1 MFSQNKNY
9 LSKFLQLTGIVSFFL
24 LIFFS
29 HNKVFGAGESTPPIK
44 EQISTIKNKDQQ
56 KADIKAK
63 AEALLQEISNFE
75 TEIKKIFTTANVE
88 ELKQIFDDAVLN
100 SLSTEITNKLANKNI
115 IPADKTILENMQ
127 QLVQK
132 IKEQKE
138 TYSSDVLILSK
149 TGEKSLEE
157 VKTAFLKI
165 MDQTKLLE
173 TNMKSLETENP
184 KLTAAN
190 KLNDTIINNLKN
202 KINNF
207 LTKSR
212 SSELETA
219 KTQLTKIET
228 DYQKL
233 KEAETAPTSDQK
245 VAEKNDETTN
255 QGVGTANEGAKK
267 GVETSKTATT
277 TTKSTTKADDNDKG
291 INTFQIVIIG
301 VFIAIMISVII
312 VWILQQIKKPQSK
325 R

>member
-9 LSKFLQLTGIVSFFL
+9 LSKFLQLTGIFSVFL

-29 HNKVFGAGESTPPIK
+29 HNKVFGAGENTPPIK

-56 KADIKAK
+56 KADIKTK

-75 TEIKKIFTTANVE
+75 TKIKTIFTTANIE
-88 ELKQIFDDAVLN
+88 ELKQIFDDAAWN
-100 SLSTEITNKLANKNI
+100 SLSTEITNKLAIKTI
-115 IPADKTILENMQ
+115 LPADKTILENMQ

-132 IKEQKE
+132 IKEQKQA
-138 TYSSDVLILSK
+138 YSNDVLILSK
-149 TGEKSLEE
+149 AGEKSLEE

-173 TNMKSLETENP
+173 TNMKNLETENP
-184 KLTAAN
+184 KLTAN

-202 KINNF
+202 KINDF
-207 LTKSR
+207 LTKSH
-212 SSELETA
+212 SSELEA
-219 KTQLTKIET
+219 VKTQLTKIET

-233 KEAETAPTSDQK
+233 KESETAPNSDQK
-245 VAEKNDETTN
+245 VAE
-255 QGVGTANEGAKK
+255 A
-267 GVETSKTATT
+267 SKTATE
-277 TTKSTTKADDNDKG
+277 TTKSTTKAGDKDKG
-291 INTFQIVIIG
+291 INTFQIIIIG